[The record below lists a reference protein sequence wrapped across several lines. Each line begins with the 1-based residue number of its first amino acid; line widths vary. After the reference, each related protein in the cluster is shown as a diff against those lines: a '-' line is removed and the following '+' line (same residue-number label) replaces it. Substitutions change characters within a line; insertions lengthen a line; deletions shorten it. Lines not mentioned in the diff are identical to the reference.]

1 LSVFGLEN
9 FIRHSVDVIILSF
22 LQLVR
27 ASLQY
32 NTCRPEQ
39 AARSLL
45 QEEKKWQQQQQQQQQ
60 QLFFTGTAAFN
71 IGYQK

>member
-45 QEEKKWQQQQQQQQQ
+45 QEEKKWQQQQQ
-60 QLFFTGTAAFN
+60 LFFTGTAAFN
-71 IGYQK
+71 ILGTK